1 MKTNI
6 KELRKAQ
13 NITLPQLA
21 VITGINKGKLSYI
34 ERGIM
39 HPTNEEVSAIK
50 KALGEPIEMWY
61 PVHPR

>member
-21 VITGINKGKLSYI
+21 VITGINKGKLS
-34 ERGIM
+34 
-39 HPTNEEVSAIK
+39 
-50 KALGEPIEMWY
+50 
-61 PVHPR
+61 